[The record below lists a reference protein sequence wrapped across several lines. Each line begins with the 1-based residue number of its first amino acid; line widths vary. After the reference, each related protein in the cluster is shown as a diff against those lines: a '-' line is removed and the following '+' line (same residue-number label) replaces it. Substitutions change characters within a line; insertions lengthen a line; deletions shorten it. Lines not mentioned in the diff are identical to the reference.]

1 MEPRGRVK
9 LQNKVDTQEKGRV
22 LLFSL
27 LCIILRYW
35 PVECINKEIK
45 GEPVM
50 VVLYKFTCIWKAAAA
65 FGCLLEQQVLAQFQ
79 KMCEA
84 GTKMQKLLSY

>member
-1 MEPRGRVK
+1 M
-9 LQNKVDTQEKGRV
+9 
-22 LLFSL
+22 
-27 LCIILRYW
+27 LCYW
-35 PVECINKEIK
+35 PVGCIKKEMN

-50 VVLYKFTCIWKAAAA
+50 LALYKIMCIWRAAA

-79 KMCEA
+79 KMCGA

>member
-1 MEPRGRVK
+1 M
-9 LQNKVDTQEKGRV
+9 QNKVDTQEKRQV
-22 LLFSL
+22 LLLSL

-35 PVECINKEIK
+35 PVGCINKEIK

-50 VVLYKFTCIWKAAAA
+50 IALYKITCIWRAAA
-65 FGCLLEQQVLAQFQ
+65 FDCLLEQHVLAQFQ
-79 KMCEA
+79 KMCGA

>member
-1 MEPRGRVK
+1 
-9 LQNKVDTQEKGRV
+9 
-22 LLFSL
+22 
-27 LCIILRYW
+27 
-35 PVECINKEIK
+35 
-45 GEPVM
+45 M